1 VLRHERW
8 VSDSVYA
15 ELERLLR
22 EPETPAAPT
31 PPLRKSVTELVPAD
45 LERYPIWELALDE
58 EGEEGQDETTA
69 RPRPDL
75 DRAAPSH
82 GYFIV
87 RIELLSADGTRFDGY
102 ATPWPD
108 GEPSSVQPTIVTD
121 RGQVRLWLG
130 AFGPRPGGLEH
141 AYALLGK
148 TADQLFPLAYRALVA
163 VDGPRVEGVVPA
175 FLRRRSVSDAT
186 IVELR

>member
-1 VLRHERW
+1 

-15 ELERLLR
+15 ELERVLR
-22 EPETPAAPT
+22 EPETPAPVT
-31 PPLRKSVTELVPAD
+31 SPLRKSVTELVPAD
-45 LERYPIWELALDE
+45 LERHPIWELALDE

-75 DRAAPSH
+75 DRADPSH
-82 GYFIV
+82 GYFVV
-87 RIELLSADGTRFDGY
+87 RIELVAADGTRFHGY

-108 GEPSSVQPTIVTD
+108 GAPGSVQPTIVTE

-130 AFGPRPGGLEH
+130 AFGPRPGELEE
-141 AYALLGK
+141 AYALLRKAAGE
-148 TADQLFPLAYRALVA
+148 LFPLAYRALVPINGA
-163 VDGPRVEGVVPA
+163 RVEGVVPA

-186 IVELR
+186 VVELR